1 MINIDCLKSVLEKED
16 FENKGNKYKHVFEDG
31 KKIEVDFSK
40 KEIYYP
46 ENTVSRE
53 NLDAGEKADG
63 IIIND
68 HTTTNFSHPE
78 NFVVLICIFR
88 LLKQGYRAQDIELE
102 PKWPLGRE
110 AKSGKADI
118 LIKDNDTDALL
129 IIECKTAQ
137 EEKKNEFEKEWSN
150 MLRSSKNQ
158 LFSYFQ
164 QRPDAKYLCLYT
176 ADYVDEKVL
185 PEYYLI
191 NVQDND
197 EYLKRCKTTGQK
209 NIKGFKEAD
218 TAKQKWEV
226 WKQTYSSDFAT
237 KGLFEDS
244 MAYIM
249 ILSRLVDTFS
259 SRILYPMLLLSGNHS
274 IAVV

>member
-102 PKWPLGRE
+102 PKWLYN
-110 AKSGKADI
+110 KYVS
-118 LIKDNDTDALL
+118 LI
-129 IIECKTAQ
+129 
-137 EEKKNEFEKEWSN
+137 
-150 MLRSSKNQ
+150 
-158 LFSYFQ
+158 
-164 QRPDAKYLCLYT
+164 
-176 ADYVDEKVL
+176 
-185 PEYYLI
+185 
-191 NVQDND
+191 
-197 EYLKRCKTTGQK
+197 
-209 NIKGFKEAD
+209 
-218 TAKQKWEV
+218 
-226 WKQTYSSDFAT
+226 
-237 KGLFEDS
+237 
-244 MAYIM
+244 
-249 ILSRLVDTFS
+249 
-259 SRILYPMLLLSGNHS
+259 
-274 IAVV
+274 

>member
-197 EYLKRCKTTGQK
+197 EYLKRCKTTG
-209 NIKGFKEAD
+209 
-218 TAKQKWEV
+218 
-226 WKQTYSSDFAT
+226 
-237 KGLFEDS
+237 
-244 MAYIM
+244 
-249 ILSRLVDTFS
+249 
-259 SRILYPMLLLSGNHS
+259 
-274 IAVV
+274 

>member
-102 PKWPLGRE
+102 PKCSLSS
-110 AKSGKADI
+110 AKLHKKKKRMN
-118 LIKDNDTDALL
+118 L
-129 IIECKTAQ
+129 
-137 EEKKNEFEKEWSN
+137 KKN
-150 MLRSSKNQ
+150 
-158 LFSYFQ
+158 
-164 QRPDAKYLCLYT
+164 
-176 ADYVDEKVL
+176 
-185 PEYYLI
+185 
-191 NVQDND
+191 
-197 EYLKRCKTTGQK
+197 GQ
-209 NIKGFKEAD
+209 IC
-218 TAKQKWEV
+218 
-226 WKQTYSSDFAT
+226 
-237 KGLFEDS
+237 
-244 MAYIM
+244 
-249 ILSRLVDTFS
+249 
-259 SRILYPMLLLSGNHS
+259 
-274 IAVV
+274 